1 MKVLSVLLI
10 LLVLV
15 VLIVGGGA
23 LRAWLDLRA
32 TSPLDDDEGAPR

>member
-23 LRAWLDLRA
+23 LLAWLEASDWG
-32 TSPLDDDEGAPR
+32 SKP